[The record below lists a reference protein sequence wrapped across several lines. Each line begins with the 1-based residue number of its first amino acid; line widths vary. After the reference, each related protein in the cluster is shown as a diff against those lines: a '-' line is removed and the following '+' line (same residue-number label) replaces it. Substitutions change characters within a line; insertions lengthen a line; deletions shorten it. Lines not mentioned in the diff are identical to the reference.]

1 MFNQPVS
8 DGLGVERE
16 VKEDVK
22 DFSKAS
28 GITN

>member
-1 MFNQPVS
+1 MFNSAVG

-16 VKEDVK
+16 VKEEVMN
-22 DFSKAS
+22 FSKAS